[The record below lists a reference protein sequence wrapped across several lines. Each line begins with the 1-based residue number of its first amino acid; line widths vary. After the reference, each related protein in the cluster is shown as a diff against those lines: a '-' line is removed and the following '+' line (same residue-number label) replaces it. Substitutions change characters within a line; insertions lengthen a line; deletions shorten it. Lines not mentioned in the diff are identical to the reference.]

1 MNRQQR
7 RAAERHVYRAGVKAM
22 AAEVRGAIKLI
33 TVRPIDFALM
43 LADVECGCT
52 EHLGL
57 MRMVS
62 DTIGRVHR
70 ASPAEPMLCAA
81 CPAPLA
87 GGFAVVVAHAARITP
102 KNGLAMGVCV
112 SCGTDLNSIEAAAIK
127 GLRAIWPDLKPL
139 TIHDQLGHA

>member
-7 RAAERHVYRAGVKAM
+7 RAAERKTFRAGVKAM
-22 AAEVRGAIKLI
+22 AAEVRGAIKLT

-43 LADVECGCT
+43 LADVDRGRT

-62 DTIGRVHR
+62 DTIGRAHR
-70 ASPAEPMLCAA
+70 AAQSEPMLCAA

-87 GGFAVVVAHAARITP
+87 GSFAVVVAHAARITP
-102 KNGLAMGVCV
+102 KNGLAMGVCT
-112 SCGTDLNSIEAAAIK
+112 SCGTDLDSIEAAALK
-127 GLRAIWPDLKPL
+127 GLRSIWPDLKPL
-139 TIHDQLGHA
+139 TIHEQVGHA